1 MNVRDKYGSKHLDKI
16 FVYVMRA
23 YLRSKESGLLTI
35 EMPFVKKSEADML
48 IDGFLEIAVTQIIN
62 GQPPETLDAILEV
75 EYQLLLKNN
84 VLSADQIMALHLIRT
99 IVPPVLQQRK
109 LEVLHDY
116 MNLWQDEASIYAQ
129 WTFYPNLSEEEQ
141 ALLHVKLNVNYRH
154 PPPWESWRLNDF

>member
-1 MNVRDKYGSKHLDKI
+1 MNVRAKYGSKHLDKI

-23 YLRSKESGLLTI
+23 YLRSKKSGFLSS
-35 EMPFVKKSEADML
+35 EMPSVKLGANML
-48 IDGFLEIAVTQIIN
+48 IDGFLEVAVEQIIN
-62 GQPPETLDAILEV
+62 GRPPETLDAILEV

-116 MNLWQDEASIYAQ
+116 MNLWNDEASRYAQ

-141 ALLHVKLNVNYRH
+141 ELLYVKLNVNYRH